1 MRGRNTIN
9 IFKAL
14 DMLARPQGATIKQLS
29 SKLGIST
36 RSVYRLLDKIQELNF
51 PIYDDAN
58 LPGKEKSWKLE
69 PDYVL
74 KMPNINL
81 PDIRFNIKEIMALY
95 LLRAESRIY
104 AGTEIEKHFNS
115 AYARMSQYVPEKFQE
130 QVTRLK
136 SLFISP
142 RKLTKDYT
150 GKEDIIDTLTM
161 AMIRNNT
168 CLVSYY
174 SFMREQTKN
183 FKIDPL
189 SFFESNGGLYLFV
202 QVPRYD
208 DIRILAVER
217 IEKIE
222 QTTDVFEY
230 PEDFDPEEKLSL
242 AFDMVYDDPI
252 ELEVIFPPG
261 QAKYI
266 KERQFSPNQK
276 ITDNPDGS
284 ITLEMTTSGWYD
296 VRKWLLGFGAAAR
309 VVRPD
314 EMKQEIMAEM
324 KKAIN
329 KYETSS

>member
-9 IFKAL
+9 LFKAL
-14 DMLARPQGATIKQLS
+14 DLIARPQGATIKQLS
-29 SKLGIST
+29 SKLGITS
-36 RSVYRLLDKIQELNF
+36 RSVYRLLDNIQALNF
-51 PIYDDAN
+51 PIYDDN
-58 LPGKEKSWKLE
+58 DRPGREKSWKLDA
-69 PDYVL
+69 DYVF

-81 PDIRFNIKEIMALY
+81 PDIRFDIKEIIALY

-104 AGTEIEKHFNS
+104 SGTDIETHINDAFK
-115 AYARMSQYVPEKFQE
+115 RMSQYVPEKFQE

-150 GKEDIIDTLTM
+150 GKEEIIDTLTM

-168 CLVSYY
+168 CLVSYF
-174 SFMREQTKN
+174 SFSSEETKN

-189 SFFESNGGLYLFV
+189 HFFESNGGLYLFV
-202 QVPRYD
+202 QVPRYS

-217 IEKIE
+217 IEKLE
-222 QTTDVFEY
+222 QTREVFEY

-252 ELEVIFPPG
+252 ELEVVFSPG

-276 ITDNPDGS
+276 IEDNPDGS
-284 ITLEMTTSGWYD
+284 VTLKMTTSGWFD
-296 VRKWLLGFGAAAR
+296 VKRWLLGFGGTAR
-309 VVRPD
+309 VVKPD
-314 EMKQEIMAEM
+314 EMRQEIMSEM

-329 KYETSS
+329 KYDTSG